1 MSAWFWIAAAVIGGG
16 VFLLAM
22 RLWGA
27 QIVAGLVK
35 IAASEIWKA
44 FAANAKGL
52 ETPEQLA
59 KRTREGRERG
69 GKDR

>member
-1 MSAWFWIAAAVIGGG
+1 MSSWFWIAAAVIGGG
-16 VFLLAM
+16 VLLLAM

-27 QIVAGLVK
+27 EIIAGLAR

-44 FAANAKGL
+44 IAANAKGL
-52 ETPEQLA
+52 ETPDQLQ

>member
-44 FAANAKGL
+44 IAANAKGL
-52 ETPEQLA
+52 ETPDQLQ